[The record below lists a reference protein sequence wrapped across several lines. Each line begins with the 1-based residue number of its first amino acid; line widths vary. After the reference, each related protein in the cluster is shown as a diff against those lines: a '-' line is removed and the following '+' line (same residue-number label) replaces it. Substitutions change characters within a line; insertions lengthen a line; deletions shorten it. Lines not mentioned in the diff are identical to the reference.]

1 MTTGEITTRLFVRG
15 LGHRYGSK
23 DVLRGVSLE
32 LKPGIVGLLGPNG
45 AGKTT
50 FLRVLART
58 LTPTSGEIEYPDLPG
73 DVDRVGYLPQEP
85 AVLRHFTALE
95 FLEYVAWLRRIPS
108 SNATQAARDAL
119 GAVDLLD
126 RANEKIRRLSGGMRQ
141 RVGLA
146 ASIVNAPQLLLLD
159 EPTNGLDLEQRLHFR
174 EIVRQLSPGAITV
187 ISSHLTEDVAPVCDY
202 VVVMRDGCVVFSG
215 SLQAMCHLAED
226 APRPV
231 VDQLNHAYLEL
242 VQR

>member
-1 MTTGEITTRLFVRG
+1 MTVAELTTSLRVRG
-15 LGHRYGSK
+15 LAHRYGSR
-23 DVLRGVSLE
+23 DVLRDVSLE
-32 LKPGIVGLLGPNG
+32 LNPGTVGLLGPNG

-50 FLRVLART
+50 LIRVLART
-58 LTPTSGEIEYPDLPG
+58 LTPASGEIDYPDLPG

-95 FLEYVAWLRRIPS
+95 FLEYVAWLRRIPCAD
-108 SNATQAARDAL
+108 ATKATRDAL
-119 GAVDLLD
+119 AAVDLLD

-146 ASIVNAPQLLLLD
+146 ASIVNAPRLLLLD
-159 EPTNGLDLEQRLHFR
+159 EPTNGLDLEQRMHFR
-174 EIVRQLSPGAITV
+174 QIVRQLSPGSITV
-187 ISSHLTEDVAPVCDY
+187 ISSHLTEDIAPVCDY

-215 SLQAMCHLAED
+215 SLRAMCHLPED

-242 VQR
+242 VRA